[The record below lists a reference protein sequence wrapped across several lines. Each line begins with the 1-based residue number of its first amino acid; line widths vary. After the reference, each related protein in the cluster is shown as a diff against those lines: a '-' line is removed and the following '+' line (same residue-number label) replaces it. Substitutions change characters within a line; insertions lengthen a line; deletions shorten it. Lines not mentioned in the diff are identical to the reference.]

1 MHRQGGSQNPSPSV
15 RYDPMEMGETWQTR
29 VSESRVKKHLPQ
41 VGCSSGV
48 KGREVMKAEAIAI
61 MYSLLK

>member
-1 MHRQGGSQNPSPSV
+1 MYRQGGGQNTSPSV
-15 RYDPMEMGETWQTR
+15 RYDPLEMGETWQTR
-29 VSESRVKKHLPQ
+29 ASESRVKKHLQQ
-41 VGCSSGV
+41 VGCSGGV

>member
-1 MHRQGGSQNPSPSV
+1 
-15 RYDPMEMGETWQTR
+15 MEMGETWQTR
-29 VSESRVKKHLPQ
+29 ASESRVKKHLPQ
-41 VGCSSGV
+41 VGCSGGV